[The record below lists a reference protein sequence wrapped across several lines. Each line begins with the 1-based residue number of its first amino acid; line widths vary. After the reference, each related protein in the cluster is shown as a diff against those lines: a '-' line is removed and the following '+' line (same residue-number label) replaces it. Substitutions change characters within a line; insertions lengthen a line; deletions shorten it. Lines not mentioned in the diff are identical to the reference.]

1 MRLALLIAIALMIPG
16 AASAT
21 AGPVLRGSDDAPQG
35 PAATAPGCPEQDDE
49 EGGAQEALH
58 VKTSGTDAA
67 PGAGDEESDEDAP
80 PKFSNRF
87 YRRWFTMDASTDGFE
102 APELPVSIEA
112 VCKLPSR
119 LQKEGD
125 QLSGADG
132 VAVVSSRTNIFKD
145 GQQLSGTT
153 GTAEVDGADTASLKV
168 RLFRPN
174 HWRED
179 EDGSKIPT
187 FRARR
192 IDITD

>member
-1 MRLALLIAIALMIPG
+1 MIVRARGATLSRMRLALLIAIALMIPG

-112 VCKLPSR
+112 VLDVMSVLK
-119 LQKEGD
+119 
-125 QLSGADG
+125 ADG
-132 VAVVSSRTNIFKD
+132 
-145 GQQLSGTT
+145 
-153 GTAEVDGADTASLKV
+153 LKRV
-168 RLFRPN
+168 GLMVK
-174 HWRED
+174 
-179 EDGSKIPT
+179 SK
-187 FRARR
+187 
-192 IDITD
+192 